1 MKSTVAGFK
10 WLEVSGSS
18 AYEGTKKGWREML
31 SFVLAI
37 SLVLAAML
45 HECGHYLCAQFVG
58 VRVKKWR
65 AVYMVRES
73 GTPAQNLAISVC
85 GPMTNFVLAGAI
97 MLTPWLHI
105 YAVAFCLA
113 NWCVGFFN
121 VLPIR
126 YSDGCRI
133 AALLSQAANA
143 PG

>member
-1 MKSTVAGFK
+1 VR
-10 WLEVSGSS
+10 LEVGGSS
-18 AYEGTKKGWREML
+18 AYAGIKKDLIEML
-31 SFVLAI
+31 SFVLVV
-37 SLVLAAML
+37 SLLLAAML
-45 HECGHYLCAQFVG
+45 HECGHYLCARFVG

-97 MLTPWLHI
+97 MLTPWFHL
-105 YAVAFCLA
+105 YAIAFCLA

-126 YSDGCRI
+126 YSDGSRI
-133 AALLSQAANA
+133 AALLTQMANVHA
-143 PG
+143 